1 MAESMNRY
9 FRLIPAARRVKPS
22 GRLWCPSADVY
33 QSSEGWIV
41 KVELAGVSAE
51 DLEIDVQGNT
61 LYIAGC
67 RRDTF
72 YGEGVTYQQME
83 ITYSHFEKTLQFPC
97 TIEGAKVQRD
107 YQDGLLI
114 IHLRSEKADCEEES
128 KEQIQE

>member
-9 FRLIPAARRVKPS
+9 FRLIPASRRVKPS
-22 GRLWCPSADVY
+22 GRLWCPAADVY

-72 YGEGVTYQQME
+72 YGEGISYQQME
-83 ITYSHFEKTLQFPC
+83 ITYSRFEKTLQFPC
-97 TIEGAKVQRD
+97 TIEGAKIQRD

-114 IHLRSEKADCEEES
+114 IHLRSEKANCEEE
-128 KEQIQE
+128 